1 MKSILL
7 TKSGLTRNKAGPF
20 LSSKLRPVSHSRIWR
35 RIVKHKY
42 YYLLLFPGILYFL
55 VFSYIPMGGV
65 LIAFQDYKLAK
76 GITGSAWAGLKWFD
90 MLFSSPDFWTALGNT
105 LLISFY
111 KLVFNFPAPIILALM
126 INEIVNS
133 KFKRTIQTIIYFP
146 HFISWVVLGG
156 IMFTV
161 LSPSTGVLN
170 ALGVTTSPLMDP
182 RSFRGLLVLSEIWKN
197 IGWGTII
204 YLAAISGIN
213 PELYDAAK
221 VDGASRYRLIRHIT
235 IPSISGTIVILLI
248 LRTGHILSA
257 GFDQVFVLYHPLVYE
272 VADILDTY
280 VYRVGLTSGRFS
292 LATAAGLFQSVVGL
306 VLLLITNA
314 AAKRI
319 GGRGIW

>member
-1 MKSILL
+1 
-7 TKSGLTRNKAGPF
+7 
-20 LSSKLRPVSHSRIWR
+20 
-35 RIVKHKY
+35 
-42 YYLLLFPGILYFL
+42 
-55 VFSYIPMGGV
+55 MGGV

-90 MLFSSPDFWTALGNT
+90 MLFSSPDFWTALRNT

-126 INEIVNS
+126 INEVANT

-146 HFISWVVLGG
+146 HFVSWVVLGG
-156 IMFTV
+156 ILFTV
-161 LSPSTGVLN
+161 LSPSTGILS

-182 RSFRGLLVLSEIWKN
+182 RSFRSLLVISEIWKN

-213 PELYDAAK
+213 PDLYDAAK

-235 IPSISGTIVILLI
+235 VPSISGTIVILLI

-306 VLLLITNA
+306 VLLLFTNA
-314 AAKRI
+314 AAKKI

>member
-1 MKSILL
+1 MKSIFL
-7 TKSGLTRNKAGPF
+7 TKSGLIRNKADP
-20 LSSKLRPVSHSRIWR
+20 SLRSGQARRSRTWR
-35 RIVKHKY
+35 RILRHKY
-42 YYLLLFPGILYFL
+42 YYVLLFPGILYFL
-55 VFSYIPMGGV
+55 VFNYIPMGGL

-90 MLFSSPDFWTALGNT
+90 MLFSSPDFWTALRNT

-126 INEIVNS
+126 INEVAS
-133 KFKRTIQTIIYFP
+133 TKFKRTIQTIIYFP
-146 HFISWVVLGG
+146 HFVSWVVLGG
-156 IMFTV
+156 ILFTV
-161 LSPSTGVLN
+161 LSPSTGILS

-182 RSFRGLLVLSEIWKN
+182 RSFRSLLVISEIWKN

-235 IPSISGTIVILLI
+235 VPSISGTIVILLI

-314 AAKRI
+314 AAKKI

>member
-1 MKSILL
+1 M
-7 TKSGLTRNKAGPF
+7 
-20 LSSKLRPVSHSRIWR
+20 LR
-35 RIVKHKY
+35 HKY
-42 YYLLLFPGILYFL
+42 YYVLLFPGILYFL
-55 VFSYIPMGGV
+55 VFNYIPMGGV

-90 MLFSSPDFWTALGNT
+90 MLFSSPDFWTALRNT

-126 INEIVNS
+126 INEVANT

-146 HFISWVVLGG
+146 HFVSWVVLGG
-156 IMFTV
+156 ILFTV
-161 LSPSTGVLN
+161 LSPSTGILS

-182 RSFRGLLVLSEIWKN
+182 RSFRSLLVISEIWKN

-213 PELYDAAK
+213 PDLYDAAK

-235 IPSISGTIVILLI
+235 VPSISGTIVILLI

-306 VLLLITNA
+306 VLLLFTNA
-314 AAKRI
+314 AAKKI